1 MKIFFLILAMIMNLN
16 QYLNPNHTELF
27 QSTDFELAV
36 RGGANAGKT
45 YSISDKMLLQP
56 VWQPEKRLKAL
67 ILRKTLP
74 ALKNSVIDIM
84 ERRAELFKLPFRI
97 NKNENTAQ
105 CLNMQFVFL
114 SLNNKEDY
122 YKIKSIT
129 DVDFIWVN
137 EVNEIRETDYELL
150 KTRIRGG
157 QSSFKQ
163 FVTDFNPI
171 GKTSWVFTRFYQK
184 NIGNVRKL
192 RYTIFDNPWASK
204 DEIAALKDTK
214 KHNPN
219 FYKVYFK
226 GEWGDL
232 EGLIY
237 SNWDIVPNP
246 PKNPDEIF
254 YGGDFGYSVNPAAY
268 IRIYRK
274 ADEFWVE
281 EIIYETG
288 LTNPKLAEKIKEEGA
303 DDAESYWDS
312 SEPKSID
319 ELYDNGINAKSASKG
334 PDSVRAGID
343 FLQAKKIH
351 IIDGSENIIKE
362 QKSYVNKQDKDG
374 NFLPEPMKFNDH
386 TMDAIRYG
394 IFTHCKD
401 RIEPRIW
408 RA

>member
-1 MKIFFLILAMIMNLN
+1 MIMNLN

-56 VWQPEKRLKAL
+56 VWQPDKRLKAL
-67 ILRKTLP
+67 VLRKTLP

-97 NKNENTAQ
+97 NKNENNGQ
-105 CLNMQFVFL
+105 CLNMQYVFL

-157 QSSFKQ
+157 QSYFKQ
-163 FVTDFNPI
+163 FITDFNPI

-184 NIGNVRKL
+184 NIGNARKL

-214 KHNPN
+214 EHNPN

-237 SNWDIVPNP
+237 SNWDIVPDP

-288 LTNPKLAEKIKEEGA
+288 LTNPKLAEKIKSLGA

-319 ELYDNGINAKSASKG
+319 ELCDHGINAKPAEKG

-343 FLQAKKIH
+343 FLQSKKIH

-374 NFLPEPMKFNDH
+374 NYLPEPMKFNDH

-394 IFTHCKD
+394 IFTHCKEATAWV
-401 RIEPRIW
+401 I
-408 RA
+408 